1 MTQGECMGYYSD
13 IYKNHQRQDCS
24 DNFPCNAEPNGHGC
38 HRCNALLFDEHEKY
52 QKALEKI
59 YFDAQN
65 NVTIPAVSDADWK
78 RRVKIIVKNALKGED
93 E

>member
-1 MTQGECMGYYSD
+1 MGMVVIVAMLCYLM
-13 IYKNHQRQDCS
+13 IMRNIR
-24 DNFPCNAEPNGHGC
+24 
-38 HRCNALLFDEHEKY
+38 
-52 QKALEKI
+52 ALEKI
-59 YFDAQN
+59 YFDSQN

>member
-1 MTQGECMGYYSD
+1 MLFYSEL
-13 IYKNHQRQDCS
+13 YPNHERTNCS
-24 DNFPCNAEPNGHGC
+24 DNFPCNIGNVNGC
-38 HRCNALLFDEHEKY
+38 NRCNALLFDKYKHEKY

-59 YFDAQN
+59 YFDSQN